1 MKGLKETLALI
12 GIALIVLGVLLH
24 LSHYPK
30 EEQHEEI
37 YTGIWEKEPTENFQE
52 HGDVE
57 APKAGWYTAIIC
69 EDTGE
74 KITMTKEEQELLMK
88 LAYAEAGN
96 QGVEGMWLVMSVVI
110 NRVNSPDYPNTITGV
125 IYQDKQFSTVKN
137 GALDKAVIT
146 DNCREALLRIL
157 SGDVKPDIIGFE
169 TTKSKVLDKWFQASF
184 EHKDHR
190 FYVAKSK

>member
-1 MKGLKETLALI
+1 MKGLKETLTLI

-37 YTGIWEKEPTENFQE
+37 YTSIWEEEPQTDISE
-52 HGDVE
+52 HGADA
-57 APKAGWYTAIIC
+57 APKAGWYTAVFC
-69 EDTGE
+69 EDAGE
-74 KITMTKEEQELLMK
+74 EIMTKEEQELLMK

-110 NRVNSPDYPNTITGV
+110 NRKNSPDYPNSIVGV
-125 IYQDKQFSTVKN
+125 IYQKNQFATVKN
-137 GALDKAVIT
+137 GALDKAIIT

-184 EHKDHR
+184 EHKNHR

>member
-1 MKGLKETLALI
+1 MRWLKELMILA
-12 GIALIVLGVLLH
+12 GIAMIGLGVLLH
-24 LSHYPK
+24 FIHYPK

-37 YTGIWEKEPTENFQE
+37 YTSIWEEEPQTDISE
-52 HGDVE
+52 HGADA
-57 APKAGWYTAIIC
+57 APKAGWYTAIVC

-169 TTKSKVLDKWFQASF
+169 TTKSKVLEKWFQASF

-190 FYVAKSK
+190 FYVAKK